1 MLFTSAQHW
10 LYEAEQMLWHLQ
22 TDNQLSRAIIT
33 FPRRQSRVFQQVLFK
48 SLWQQWHE
56 LIKKSTSLM
65 LFPWK
70 SWQVFVN
77 KAESNWMDSGHS

>member
-1 MLFTSAQHW
+1 MTQVSSYISAFTCILEVHSYAEQHW

-22 TDNQLSRAIIT
+22 TDNQLSRAIII

-56 LIKKSTSLM
+56 LIKKTTSLM
-65 LFPWK
+65 PFP
-70 SWQVFVN
+70 
-77 KAESNWMDSGHS
+77 